1 MLSELDFGEL
11 KQVSHYTKVQ
21 LIFAV
26 VNDDNSRVLTCS
38 LSSCDAAK

>member
-26 VNDDNSRVLTCS
+26 IDYDNLRVLPRS